1 MLQMSLCAAVV
12 MLMCAVS
19 VGQAHFIWVE
29 YDSNG
34 PARAYFGE
42 WAEDVREKAGG
53 ALDRIKTPHAFS
65 TSPHDHLPIERR
77 ADHLEIAIK
86 GDGDIRLVEN
96 GMALRDNPRE
106 GGKTRT
112 IFYAR
117 AGRSETVGKLDLEL
131 VPATANSNT
140 FVLLFH
146 GAPLAKTSVTVLG
159 PPKWEKPLRTD
170 EQGRI
175 TVPTPWTGRYVLT
188 VIYIEDKAGST
199 GGENFDRT
207 RHVATLSFIQPDG
220 QPWP

>member
-12 MLMCAVS
+12 MLMRAVG

-65 TSPHDHLPIERR
+65 TSPHDPLPIERR

-140 FVLLFH
+140 FVLLFR

-188 VIYIEDKAGST
+188 VIYIGCSPP
-199 GGENFDRT
+199 N
-207 RHVATLSFIQPDG
+207 L
-220 QPWP
+220 

>member
-1 MLQMSLCAAVV
+1 
-12 MLMCAVS
+12 
-19 VGQAHFIWVE
+19 
-29 YDSNG
+29 
-34 PARAYFGE
+34 
-42 WAEDVREKAGG
+42 VREKAGG
-53 ALDRIKTPHAFS
+53 ALDRIKTPRAVI
-65 TSPHDHLPIERR
+65 TSPHDPLPIERR

-131 VPATANSNT
+131 VPATANGNT

-146 GAPLAKTSVTVLG
+146 GAPLAKSSVTVLG

-188 VIYIEDKAGST
+188 VIYVEDKAGST

-207 RHVATLSFIQPDG
+207 RHVTTLSFIQPDG

>member
-1 MLQMSLCAAVV
+1 MSLCSVV
-12 MLMCAVS
+12 GLLLCAVG
-19 VGQAHFIWVE
+19 VVQAHFIWVE

-65 TSPHDHLPIERR
+65 ISPHEPLPIERR

-86 GDGDIRLVEN
+86 GNSDIRLVEN

-131 VPATANSNT
+131 VPTTANSNT
-140 FVLLFH
+140 FVLLFR
-146 GAPLAKTSVTVLG
+146 GTPLAKTNVTVLG
-159 PPKWEKPLRTD
+159 PPEWEKPLRTD

-175 TVPTPWTGRYVLT
+175 TVPTTWAGRYVLT
-188 VIYIEDKAGST
+188 VIYAEDKVGST
-199 GGENFDRT
+199 GGEHFDQT
-207 RHVATLSFIQPDG
+207 RHVATLSFMQPDG